1 MAFRAGLLS
10 EIVGMSID
18 TLRTNKMRSALTVLG
33 VVIGITS
40 IVGMTSLIRGFDET
54 LREYIR
60 ELGPNTIYVQKMGAL
75 SFTEGKTFQELMRR
89 PNLVPADARAI
100 SELPSVALVDIWL
113 GAMGGAGARV
123 YYGNTRTKP
132 LSVLGVTENFA
143 AVSFVT
149 LEHGRFIVPSEVQNR
164 RQVVVQ
170 SPGEQYPASSIPGN
184 TRLLL
189 YEYFQ
194 VDPFL

>member
-54 LREYIR
+54 LRDSIR
-60 ELGPNTIYVQKMGAL
+60 ELGPKTIYVQKMGAL
-75 SFTEGKTFQELMRR
+75 SFTEGKTFQELIRR
-89 PNLVPADARAI
+89 PNLLPADARAI
-100 SELPSVALVDIWL
+100 AQLPSVALVDIWL
-113 GAMGGAGARV
+113 GAMGGGSRQRAHYAGQ
-123 YYGNTRTKP
+123 RTTP

-143 AVSFVT
+143 AVSFVK
-149 LEHGRFIVPSEVQNR
+149 LEHGRFFVPSEVQNR
-164 RQVVVQ
+164 RQVVV
-170 SPGEQYPASSIPGN
+170 
-184 TRLLL
+184 L
-189 YEYFQ
+189 
-194 VDPFL
+194 